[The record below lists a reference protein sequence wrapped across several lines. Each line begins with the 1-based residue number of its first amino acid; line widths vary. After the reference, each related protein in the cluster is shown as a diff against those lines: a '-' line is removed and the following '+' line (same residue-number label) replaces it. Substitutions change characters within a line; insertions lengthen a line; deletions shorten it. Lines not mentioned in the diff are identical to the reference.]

1 MLIQYLKNAAIGRCP
16 ECAEDKLFSSW
27 SKMKDQCGNCGIWFI
42 EKQGDNWFFL
52 LFVDRGLFIFPII
65 VGYYFGLRPELLIAL
80 CLFLLVLFIVVTPF
94 RLGLCLAFELFLRQ
108 KFQKDSQLIHK

>member
-27 SKMKDQCGNCGIWFI
+27 SKMKDKCSNCGIWFI

-65 VGYYFGLRPELLIAL
+65 VGYYFGLRPEVLIAL

-94 RLGLCLAFELFLRQ
+94 RLSLCLAFEYFFRKKL
-108 KFQKDSQLIHK
+108 

>member
-1 MLIQYLKNAAIGRCP
+1 
-16 ECAEDKLFSSW
+16 
-27 SKMKDQCGNCGIWFI
+27 MKDQCGNCGIWFI

-94 RLGLCLAFELFLRQ
+94 RLGLCLAFELFLEY
-108 KFQKDSQLIHK
+108 KSFKKILN